1 MAKNTAAVLDESL
14 DEAEVELTP
23 KQIINTGI
31 TQVLESSGIDVQHSR
46 YKAMRAI
53 AYQAFVNAIEDG
65 SFDELVEQAIANA
78 DDLPSGWELERAA
91 KVEAEKP
98 APKAVKAT
106 KAPAKKATAKSTS
119 TTTKARRRPT
129 R

>member
-98 APKAVKAT
+98 APKAAKAT